1 MSWRIYYN
9 FKRKRQVWKNERK
22 CETCEWGIR
31 KKTTKKLRL
40 NSVNLKT
47 TSLWT
52 CDLLKNVE
60 HFYDYGHYG
69 DPY

>member
-1 MSWRIYYN
+1 M
-9 FKRKRQVWKNERK
+9 KKWKKMWEMWVRN
-22 CETCEWGIR
+22 
-31 KKTTKKLRL
+31 KKKKPKKLRL